1 MMWKALSGR
10 SHSSS
15 RMKGAVLKA
24 RALSSRETDIPGFRL
39 KNVSAQDDRNLDGA
53 AVMFRE

>member
-1 MMWKALSGR
+1 
-10 SHSSS
+10 
-15 RMKGAVLKA
+15 MKGAVLKA